1 MNERQQILLLRLVA
15 PIAAVLLALC
25 AGALFM
31 VLLGY
36 NPWQVYVTLLSFSLG
51 RSDSIGSILFYATPL
66 LFAGLAVAVGM
77 KAGLLNIGVE
87 GQYLIGAF
95 CAAWVGFSL
104 HGLPAWLHLPLA
116 VLALCWGFLAR
127 RV

>member
-15 PIAAVLLALC
+15 PVAAVLLALC

-77 KAGLLNIGVE
+77 KAGLLNIG
-87 GQYLIGAF
+87 
-95 CAAWVGFSL
+95 WW
-104 HGLPAWLHLPLA
+104 P
-116 VLALCWGFLAR
+116 VLA
-127 RV
+127 